1 MSEHQFAEG
10 AIRNGNT
17 YRYCNHC
24 DLMLFYYK
32 ESKFGQIK
40 KDVDRVYYE
49 EMARRNKVE

>member
-24 DLMLFYYK
+24 DLVLFYYK
-32 ESKFGQIK
+32 DSKLVQIK
-40 KDVDRVYYE
+40 RDTDQAYYA
-49 EMARRNKVE
+49 EMARQNGSG

>member
-24 DLMLFYYK
+24 DLVLFYYK
-32 ESKFGQIK
+32 DSKLVQIK
-40 KDVDRVYYE
+40 RDTDRAYYE
-49 EMARRNKVE
+49 EMARQNSSG